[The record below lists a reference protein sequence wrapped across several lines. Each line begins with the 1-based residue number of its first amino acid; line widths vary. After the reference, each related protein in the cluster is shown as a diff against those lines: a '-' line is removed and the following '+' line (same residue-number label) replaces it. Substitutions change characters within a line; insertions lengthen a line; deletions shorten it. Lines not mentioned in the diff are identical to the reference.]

1 MIDANKL
8 LGDLLGGQEGKAAAK
23 GAFGGSLAGGLAG
36 TVLGNVLSGKGGK
49 KLAKNAVKLG
59 GLAVVGGVAYAAY
72 KHYTNRQP
80 ANAQDALTPPPADSP
95 WLPGGGR
102 DPQAGQATAAPLALP
117 PGPAVPLPSQAAA
130 EANDQANDQAVLLLR
145 AMIAAA
151 KADGSIDSD
160 EQTRIFERLGEADLD
175 AESRS
180 FLFEELGKPLDMD
193 GLVRAVDRPELAA
206 EVYAAS
212 LLAIEPDSAAEKGYL
227 QMLSARLGLEDGL
240 ARQIEAEVAAVKAA
254 R

>member
-1 MIDANKL
+1 MIDANRL

-95 WLPGGGR
+95 WLPGGAR
-102 DPQAGQATAAPLALP
+102 DRQTAAAPVALP
-117 PGPAVPLPSQAAA
+117 PGPAAPLPSQAAA
-130 EANDQANDQAVLLLR
+130 QANHQANDQAVLLLR

-151 KADGSIDSD
+151 KADGSIDPE
-160 EQTRIFERLGEADLD
+160 EQTRIFEKLGEAELD
-175 AESRS
+175 GESRK
-180 FLFEELGKPLDMD
+180 FLFEELGKPLDLE
-193 GLVRAVDRPELAA
+193 GLVRDVDRPELAA

-254 R
+254 G